1 MGDFQVR
8 GPDQVLVVEDQI
20 DVDAPGFPT
29 PESLTTEFGLNFF
42 DPLPDLPH
50 VERMIDPCDRVE
62 KIPLAARS
70 AHRRSLENRT
80 EANLRGDEGFL

>member
-50 VERMIDPCDRVE
+50 VE
-62 KIPLAARS
+62 
-70 AHRRSLENRT
+70 
-80 EANLRGDEGFL
+80 